1 MGDAAAGLGLLRYA
15 VIACFATAWMVA
27 AGEQAGG
34 LRLAAML
41 QDGFYWLILGLMM
54 AGFIRRGAPPAAEET
69 QA

>member
-1 MGDAAAGLGLLRYA
+1 
-15 VIACFATAWMVA
+15 MVA

-54 AGFIRRGAPPAAEET
+54 AGFIRRGAPPASEET
-69 QA
+69 RA